1 MQFKLIKVFQELIVN
16 FNSVLIF
23 FPDFESL
30 NKKET
35 YLSVPFFQVEN
46 YLEIEFLF

>member
-1 MQFKLIKVFQELIVN
+1 MQSQLQFCFDI
-16 FNSVLIF
+16 